1 METGD
6 QAKGVRQQMTT
17 GTGYL
22 HDPAQRQWLFR
33 EAQRAK
39 ALREAAEREMEREL
53 RVLKRQGLPPRQ
65 AVLSE
70 RFVEGFHA
78 RRAARDRLRF
88 LQIPDEPSR
97 EKAAPE
103 GCWAAD

>member
-6 QAKGVRQQMTT
+6 QAKVWREQMTA
-17 GTGYL
+17 GTGHL
-22 HDPAQRQWLFR
+22 HDPAQRQWIFQ

-39 ALREAAEREMEREL
+39 ALREAADREMEREL
-53 RVLKRQGLPPRQ
+53 RVLERQGLPPRQ
-65 AVLSE
+65 AILSE

-88 LQIPDEPSR
+88 LQTPDAPSHK
-97 EKAAPE
+97 KAALE
-103 GCWAAD
+103 GC